1 MTGDAGSGSTQH
13 RHELREGHAP
23 TGRFVLLV
31 LFCLVGIA
39 GFTALGI
46 WQVERRT
53 SKLALID
60 RVESRVHVPPVAAPG
75 PSQWPQVNRVDD
87 EYRAVEVVGHFRNDR
102 ETLVEASTVRGM
114 GFWVLTPL
122 ETRDGFT
129 VLVNRGF
136 VPRDRRNPETRA
148 AGQISGET
156 TVAGLLRITEP
167 NGAFLRSNDPAT
179 DRWYS
184 RDVTAIAKARGITN
198 VAPYFI
204 DAGRSASPGGLPEGG
219 LTVISFYNNHL
230 IYAATWFALAMMV
243 AVALFRVIRTR
254 RSPD

>member
-1 MTGDAGSGSTQH
+1 
-13 RHELREGHAP
+13 
-23 TGRFVLLV
+23 
-31 LFCLVGIA
+31 
-39 GFTALGI
+39 
-46 WQVERRT
+46 
-53 SKLALID
+53 
-60 RVESRVHVPPVAAPG
+60 
-75 PSQWPQVNRVDD
+75 
-87 EYRAVEVVGHFRNDR
+87 
-102 ETLVEASTVRGM
+102 
-114 GFWVLTPL
+114 
-122 ETRDGFT
+122 
-129 VLVNRGF
+129 
-136 VPRDRRNPETRA
+136 
-148 AGQISGET
+148 
-156 TVAGLLRITEP
+156 VAGLLRITEP